1 MPSLN
6 TTQARENLSQLVE
19 QAHYQNKQ
27 IQIRRNHRA
36 MAWLVGSPFMDA
48 VSLLVDRI
56 IAYDPTLADTLAL
69 ELDTDIQQI
78 ILNSHQE
85 AETDNLL
92 PLETILDEN

>member
-27 IQIRRNHRA
+27 IQIRRNRRA

-56 IAYDPTLADTLAL
+56 ITHDPTLADTLAL
-69 ELDTDIQQI
+69 ELDTDIQRI
-78 ILNSHQE
+78 ILNSYQE
-85 AETDNLL
+85 SKSDNLL